1 MSVVLF
7 SQLLIFELIQQ
18 ADRLPSCNFS
28 TFSKSQ
34 KSHFEYFEKEIDYLV
49 PFDLFFSLKS
59 CNAFRIVQCK

>member
-18 ADRLPSCNFS
+18 AARLPSR
-28 TFSKSQ
+28 SQ
-34 KSHFEYFEKEIDYLV
+34 KFHFEYFEKEIDYVV

-59 CNAFRIVQCK
+59 SKALRKVQCK